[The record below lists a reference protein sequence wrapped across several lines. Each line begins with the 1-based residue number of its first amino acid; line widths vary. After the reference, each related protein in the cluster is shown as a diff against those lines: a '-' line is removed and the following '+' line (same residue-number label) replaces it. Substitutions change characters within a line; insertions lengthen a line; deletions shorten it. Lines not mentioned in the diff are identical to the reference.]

1 MVRLDHFLTLIQK
14 NVVAAALSIRL
25 TEKNHFLTDCSSNC
39 KQVVKNEPP
48 YQTDKSLLPV
58 P

>member
-25 TEKNHFLTDCSSNC
+25 TEKKLLSN
-39 KQVVKNEPP
+39 
-48 YQTDKSLLPV
+48 
-58 P
+58 